1 MNWSCIED
9 PFFFIY
15 CCHYLVKKPS
25 YTASYRPLALYFPI
39 RGWFGGPLPRG
50 VARRRIVGK
59 IVETEKGMEQIQ
71 ENSSIIKKQVI
82 NLFLIIR

>member
-1 MNWSCIED
+1 
-9 PFFFIY
+9 
-15 CCHYLVKKPS
+15 
-25 YTASYRPLALYFPI
+25 LYFPI

-59 IVETEKGMEQIQ
+59 IVKTEKGMEQIQ

-82 NLFLIIR
+82 NLLLIIR